1 MAGYTYDK
9 LRGRII
15 ERFGSQGKFAEFL
28 GISDVSVSKKMNGW
42 VQFDQED
49 IVQWCEALDIPITEA
64 GIYFFA

>member
-15 ERFGSQGKFAEFL
+15 EKFGSQ
-28 GISDVSVSKKMNGW
+28 ISDVSVSKKMNGW

-49 IVQWCEALDIPITEA
+49 ILKWSDALDIPITEA